1 MYWMKIL
8 TKLLK
13 PFAELR
19 GSGEVIFTEN
29 EIMRDQYTLGFITND
44 VLGRLD
50 KLHV

>member
-19 GSGEVIFTEN
+19 GIGKVIFTED
-29 EIMRDQYTLGFITND
+29 EINIGFISND